1 MRAEQL
7 GGSDGS
13 GCGAPV
19 GSQLP
24 VGAELSLS
32 GGSTKLAFF
41 YYYFFFIF
49 GENAD
54 AWKSKP
60 FVETQCFK

>member
-1 MRAEQL
+1 MALDVGLR
-7 GGSDGS
+7 S
-13 GCGAPV
+13 GLSSP
-19 GSQLP
+19 L
-24 VGAELSLS
+24 ELSDPFWVVPQNLP
-32 GGSTKLAFF
+32 FF
-41 YYYFFFIF
+41 IIIFFIF